1 MITPLK
7 RFILILFLL
16 LPLNA
21 SGMPGAEIGNMVIRQ
36 DTTWSG
42 RIIIKGVVVV
52 GRGVTLSISP
62 GTIIAFRRLDQN
74 DDGVGDGEIRVLGRL
89 LAKGSAV
96 RPITF
101 RSAEPDPRPRDWSY
115 VLLFTS
121 GRKSVIDYCRFQY
134 AFSGLQVQF
143 STATV
148 TNCLFAN
155 NNEGLRFGRAKLNI
169 DHNEFRD
176 NNIAIRFTRMEG
188 PVEIKFND
196 ISHNHVGI
204 FLVPSGQN
212 IVDFFDPGHSGRP
225 WNEGHLEIVNNNIYA
240 NDDYNLKLGAKQKWN
255 LKISGNWWG
264 GADPRIIRAGIF
276 DHQRDPDLGRALIT
290 PLSATRIS
298 EAGIKNCVPLRRP

>member
-1 MITPLK
+1 MKIPLN
-7 RFILILFLL
+7 RVVLILLLL

-21 SGMPGAEIGNMVIRQ
+21 AGMPGMEIGNMVIRQ
-36 DTTWSG
+36 DTIWSG

-89 LAKGSAV
+89 LAQGSAA
-96 RPITF
+96 RPIIF
-101 RSAEPDPRPRDWSY
+101 RSAESNPQPRDWSY

-121 GRKSVIDYCRFQY
+121 GQKSVIDYCHFQY

-148 TNCLFAN
+148 TNCLFMH
-155 NNEGLRFGRAKLNI
+155 NNEGLRFGRVKLKI

-188 PVEIKFND
+188 PVEIKFNN

-204 FLVPSGQN
+204 LLVPSGQN
-212 IVDFFDPGHSGRP
+212 IVDFFDPGHTGRP
-225 WNEGHLEIVNNNIYA
+225 WNEGHLEIINNNIYA

-255 LKISGNWWG
+255 LRISGNWWG
-264 GADPRIIRAGIF
+264 GDDLRIIRTGIF
-276 DHQRDPDLGRALIT
+276 DHQCDPDLGRALVT
-290 PLSATRIS
+290 PLSAARITG
-298 EAGIKNCVPLRRP
+298 AGIKKCASPRP

>member
-1 MITPLK
+1 MKITQK
-7 RFILILFLL
+7 IFTLILFLL

-21 SGMPGAEIGNMVIRQ
+21 SGMPGAEIGNMVISR

-62 GTIIAFRRLDQN
+62 GSTIAFHRLDQN
-74 DDGVGDGEIRVLGRL
+74 NDGVGDGEIRVLGRL
-89 LAKGSAV
+89 LARGSAAK
-96 RPITF
+96 PITF
-101 RSAEPDPRPRDWSY
+101 CSAESNPRPRDWSY

-121 GRKSVIDYCRFQY
+121 GQKSVIDYCRFQY
-134 AFSGLQVQF
+134 AFSGLQVHF

-148 TNCLFAN
+148 TNCFFVN
-155 NNEGLRFGRAKLNI
+155 NNEGLRFGRAKLKI

-176 NNIAIRFTRMEG
+176 NNIGIRFTRMEG
-188 PVEIKFND
+188 PAEIKFNN

-212 IVDFFDPGHSGRP
+212 IVNFFDPGHSGRP
-225 WNEGHLEIVNNNIYA
+225 WNKGHLEIVNNNIYA

-264 GADPRIIRAGIF
+264 GDELKIIRAGIF
-276 DHQRDPDLGRALIT
+276 DHQRDPDLGKALIT
-290 PLSATRIS
+290 PLAAAKIIG
-298 EAGIKNCVPLRRP
+298 AGIKKYAPPRP